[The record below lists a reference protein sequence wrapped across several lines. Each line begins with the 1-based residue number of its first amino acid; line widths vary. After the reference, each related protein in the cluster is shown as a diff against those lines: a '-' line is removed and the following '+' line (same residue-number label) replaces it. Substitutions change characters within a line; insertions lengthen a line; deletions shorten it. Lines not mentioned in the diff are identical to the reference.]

1 MTDRALS
8 CEDVLDHLF
17 AYLDG
22 ELEDASGEEIERHLR
37 ACRACFGRA
46 EFERRLKSRLA
57 EAAATGAP
65 ETLMRRIR
73 TFMEQL

>member
-1 MTDRALS
+1 MTERALS
-8 CEDVLDHLF
+8 CEDVLDQLF

-22 ELEDASGEEIERHLR
+22 ELDDVTGDDIERHLH
-37 ACRACFGRA
+37 ACRGCFGRA

-65 ETLMRRIR
+65 ETLMKRIR
-73 TFMEQL
+73 TLMEQF